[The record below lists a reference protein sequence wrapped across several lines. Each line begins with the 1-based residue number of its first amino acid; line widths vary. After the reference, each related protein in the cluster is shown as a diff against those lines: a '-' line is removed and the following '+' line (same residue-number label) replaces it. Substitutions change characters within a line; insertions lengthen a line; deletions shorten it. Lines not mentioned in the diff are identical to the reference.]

1 MVNSSVCCFR
11 VDMSLSV
18 RLDMLSR
25 RIRYK
30 NLQFANDPWFR
41 PNMATIA
48 NNLCLQFDSIDKIL
62 HNEKRFLF
70 TLSKKSLPL

>member
-1 MVNSSVCCFR
+1 
-11 VDMSLSV
+11 
-18 RLDMLSR
+18 MLSR

-30 NLQFANDPWFR
+30 NLQCANDPWFR

-62 HNEKRFLF
+62 HNEKRFFIHFIEKILTF
-70 TLSKKSLPL
+70 VTDIIGRNFCKK